1 MLHGISDDFVE
12 IAPCRSYL
20 ERLQKS
26 AKDVKM
32 IEFPDTWHIFDIPHV
47 PPTPTI
53 SKNAQT
59 THCALQ
65 EEPLGTIINL
75 QTRMPFTDSD
85 SCVGRNPH
93 VAYSATSTHAA
104 EDAIKALLKT
114 VFKLN

>member
-1 MLHGISDDFVE
+1 M
-12 IAPCRSYL
+12 
-20 ERLQKS
+20 
-26 AKDVKM
+26 
-32 IEFPDTWHIFDIPHV
+32 FDAIGKREGCLCHRAFQFRGC
-47 PPTPTI
+47 
-53 SKNAQT
+53 KAR
-59 THCALQ
+59 ALQ